1 MRPMDEVSRALL
13 FAACAL
19 LRPERAA
26 TLAELA
32 EHAGVGKDVARRRLD
47 YLRRAEHLCIVRER
61 RVPYRN
67 RPVAEYSPAPAS
79 APRPAAPL
87 SALAAAWAA

>member
-32 EHAGVGKDVARRRLD
+32 EHAGVGKDVARSRVRDLKRLD
-47 YLRRAEHLCIVRER
+47 RLSIVRER
-61 RVPYRN
+61 RVAYRN